1 MIDEAKIFM
10 EANDIAL
17 QILEGDELQIWRSKG
32 WSSIQEAQ
40 DFIAKN
46 KPIVELAKEIN
57 ADFLK
62 KFKKGCAKLRAKWR
76 KEKKKKIE
84 ALGRVGALKRI
95 VMLIEANMGNSDSPS
110 CLLDAKDIAK
120 VWIKKLE
127 REEGKIKEEK

>member
-46 KPIVELAKEIN
+46 KPIVELAEKVN
-57 ADFLK
+57 ADFQK
-62 KFKKGCAKLRAKWR
+62 KFNAAYAKILRKR
-76 KEKKKKIE
+76 KKEKEKEID
-84 ALGRVGALKRI
+84 ALGIVGALKRI
-95 VMLIEANMGNSDSPS
+95 VALIKGHEYEDACMGISDCSS
-110 CLLDAKDIAK
+110 CLLDAKATAK
-120 VWIKKLE
+120 AWIKKLE
-127 REEGKIKEEK
+127 REEN